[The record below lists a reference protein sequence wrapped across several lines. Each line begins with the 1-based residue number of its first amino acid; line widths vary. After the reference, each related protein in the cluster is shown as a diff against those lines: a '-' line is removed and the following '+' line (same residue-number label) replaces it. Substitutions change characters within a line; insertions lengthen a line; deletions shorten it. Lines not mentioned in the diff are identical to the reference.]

1 MLFVLRVAVL
11 LLLIVLSGCERNGT
25 EHATP
30 PASTPVPDVGLRI
43 ASENECTPYD
53 ADQYRYPQSIELDI
67 IEVQG
72 GLYSP
77 YDGQCFENRS
87 ETDIEHIVARS
98 EAHDSGR
105 CSASQETRSAFA
117 TDLLNLTLAS
127 PQLNRYEKI
136 AYDVAEWQP
145 EQNLCWSVQRTV
157 EVRRKYG
164 LTIDQREANAVDEI
178 LQGCTS
184 TELVVPNCAL

>member
-1 MLFVLRVAVL
+1 MLRVTAL
-11 LLLIVLSGCERNGT
+11 LLLSALSGCSGDGAERET
-25 EHATP
+25 ATAP
-30 PASTPVPDVGLRI
+30 VPVPVPDLGLRI
-43 ASENECTPYD
+43 APENECSPYD
-53 ADQYRYPQSIELDI
+53 ADQYRYPQSVELDI

-98 EAHDSGR
+98 EAHDSGL
-105 CSASQETRSAFA
+105 CSASPETRAAFA

-145 EQNLCWSVQRTV
+145 EQNLCWYVQRTV
-157 EVRRKYG
+157 EVRRKYS

-178 LQGCTS
+178 LRGCTS
-184 TELVVPNCAL
+184 TELVLPDCAE